1 MKITEYVEVLIY
13 NFQTGIANR
22 SILVKKHCF
31 IVCVCVFGFLQTC
44 IWFFTDVYQSDMI
57 IYVWGPTFNVTTSP
71 SERRDSVSNLRPR
84 LNQFVTSTVS
94 WITGA
99 RHNA

>member
-1 MKITEYVEVLIY
+1 MKISEYVVVIY
-13 NFQTGIANR
+13 NFQTEIANQ
-22 SILVKKHCF
+22 SIFSQETLF
-31 IVCVCVFGFLQTC
+31 YSVCVCVC
-44 IWFFTDVYQSDMI
+44 NWVFTDVYQSDMI
-57 IYVWGPTFNVTTSP
+57 IYVWDRPLTSP

-84 LNQFVTSTVS
+84 LNQFVTSTAS